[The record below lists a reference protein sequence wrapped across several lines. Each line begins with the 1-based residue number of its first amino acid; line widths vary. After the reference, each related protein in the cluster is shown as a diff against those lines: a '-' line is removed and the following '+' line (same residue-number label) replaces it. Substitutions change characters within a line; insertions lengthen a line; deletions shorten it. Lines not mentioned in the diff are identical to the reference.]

1 MMNNPPNNSIDAK
14 HLISR
19 RISRPYDYL
28 RGGMSHLLRLFTVIS
43 GAGETPVIVQI
54 QHDGEAKQFSFEE
67 IVSTVVWII
76 VKEAREPAAAAAGF
90 TAGNDVVVLEDFMN
104 DSQRQAVVNAAKSAG
119 IDAAALRF
127 VNNPVCAA
135 LAYNLDTEASEN
147 GENGETQLNVLVY
160 NHGGD
165 DLSVSLFSIEEGGV
179 FRMRA
184 AARNANFAGE
194 EFTNRLLD
202 HLMEKF
208 NRKHNKDL
216 TTATASLR
224 RLREAC
230 ERAKRVLSSETRT
243 TIEIDS
249 LYEGID
255 FYCSISRDV
264 FVILTIDLL
273 VRSMNA
279 AITDKSH
286 VHEVVLIGGT
296 SKIPKLQQL
305 LQDFFDGKYLRMSI
319 DPYLAVSQRVASVR
333 VGFLDFT
340 RMDIGIETGD
350 AGLITVLIPK
360 NTTIP
365 ATKERILFR
374 TDSNSQSTMKIHVF
388 RGVIKEI
395 LIPPAPRGVV
405 QFKLRI
411 KIDVYG
417 TLSVWISD
425 RIVMEMKNYSTFLK
439 RRSDAMLTDVK
450 KKLAAK
456 RALLEY
462 AYSMRHAC
470 HSDED
475 HPSSE
480 LEKIEIDINEVINW
494 VNANPLVEVD
504 AYEDKLDE
512 LKAACFLLNP
522 HIWRWS

>member
-1 MMNNPPNNSIDAK
+1 MNPHQNNAIDFK
-14 HLISR
+14 RLIHR
-19 RISRPYDYL
+19 RISRPYYQS
-28 RGGMSHLLRLFTVIS
+28 GGMNLRLFKVIS
-43 GAGETPVIVQI
+43 GAGERPVVQI
-54 QHDGEAKQFSFEE
+54 QYSGEDKQFSFEE
-67 IVSTVVWII
+67 IATMVWASYKRDREAGLGFSVIRNAVAPFEDYFNISHLRATV
-76 VKEAREPAAAAAGF
+76 K
-90 TAGNDVVVLEDFMN
+90 TAN
-104 DSQRQAVVNAAKSAG
+104 SAG
-119 IDAAALRF
+119 LHVVGF
-127 VNNPVCAA
+127 SFNPVSAA
-135 LAYNLDTEASEN
+135 RAYNLDNN
-147 GENGETQLNVLVY
+147 GRSNVLVY
-160 NHGGD
+160 NHGGYALD
-165 DLSVSLFSIEEGGV
+165 VSLLVIVEEGFSMISV
-179 FRMRA
+179 
-184 AARNANFAGE
+184 ARDTNLGGE
-194 EFTNRLLD
+194 DFTNRLLNYFAA
-202 HLMEKF
+202 EF
-208 NRKHNKDL
+208 TRKYNKDL
-216 TTATASLR
+216 TAAAASLR
-224 RLREAC
+224 RLRAAC
-230 ERAKRVLSSETRT
+230 ERAKRVLSTETQA
-243 TIEIDS
+243 TIQIDS
-249 LYEGID
+249 LYDGVD
-255 FYCSISRDV
+255 FYGSITRNVFESLNMDLFLKGKDTVERCLTVAKIRDKN
-264 FVILTIDLL
+264 
-273 VRSMNA
+273 R
-279 AITDKSH
+279 

-319 DPYLAVSQRVASVR
+319 DPYLVVRQRVASVR
-333 VGFLDFT
+333 VRFLDFT

-365 ATKERILFR
+365 ATKERIFFR

-395 LIPPAPRGVV
+395 LIPPAPRGAV

-411 KIDVYG
+411 EIDVYG

-462 AYSMRHAC
+462 AYSMRLAC

-494 VNANPLVEVD
+494 VNANPLAEAD
-504 AYEDKLDE
+504 AYEHKLAE
-512 LKAACFLLNP
+512 LKDACFLLNP

>member
-279 AITDKSH
+279 AVECLAYACALSVADCAH
-286 VHEVVLIGGT
+286 VAVLVGGT
-296 SKIPKLQQL
+296 SKIPMVHRL
-305 LQDFFDGKYLRMSI
+305 LQGLRLGPKDIRKSI
-319 DPYLAVSQRVASVR
+319 DPVEVIGRGAHVYREDDVQFERVAR
-333 VGFLDFT
+333 MWFLDFT
-340 RMDIGIETGD
+340 RENIGIATGVGD
-350 AGLITVLIPK
+350 SVAVLIPK
-360 NTTIP
+360 NTSVP
-365 ATKERILFR
+365 
-374 TDSNSQSTMKIHVF
+374 
-388 RGVIKEI
+388 
-395 LIPPAPRGVV
+395 
-405 QFKLRI
+405 LRRE
-411 KIDVYG
+411 
-417 TLSVWISD
+417 WI
-425 RIVMEMKNYSTFLK
+425 VTT
-439 RRSDAMLTDVK
+439 RSDNQ
-450 KKLAAK
+450 
-456 RALLEY
+456 
-462 AYSMRHAC
+462 
-470 HSDED
+470 
-475 HPSSE
+475 PS
-480 LEKIEIDINEVINW
+480 LQI
-494 VNANPLVEVD
+494 
-504 AYEDKLDE
+504 
-512 LKAACFLLNP
+512 
-522 HIWRWS
+522 R